1 MDSKK
6 CSNNYF
12 HTSENGSIYKNV
24 CNFPTNLMKLHSIEL
39 YNVITAKKKEVRVH
53 YRTYTFVNSHI
64 T

>member
-1 MDSKK
+1 M
-6 CSNNYF
+6 
-12 HTSENGSIYKNV
+12 YKNV

-39 YNVITAKKKEVRVH
+39 YNIITAKKKEVKVH